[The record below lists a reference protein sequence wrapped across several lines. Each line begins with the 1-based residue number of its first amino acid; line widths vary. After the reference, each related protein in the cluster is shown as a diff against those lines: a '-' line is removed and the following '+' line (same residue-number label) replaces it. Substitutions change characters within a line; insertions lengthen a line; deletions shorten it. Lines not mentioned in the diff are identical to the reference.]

1 MSTINLY
8 YTDQMETYPSLNR
21 HWELIPNN
29 LFIVDDISDYL
40 ATKSKKTITDLQYIK
55 NELEI
60 AITLDNTQVNAQP
73 KNMLFRYVSIQNSG
87 ESNVYYYFVKNVVW
101 RSKSAIRLELV
112 MDVLNT
118 FKEGTDYNFKSNT
131 KITREHKDR
140 YTRKKFMTCAID
152 YQISSSSGS
161 LGEGDRVVLTND
173 RGEDV
178 FIGTIIYIDQYYAN
192 IQIEN
197 PTSEEDYIAL
207 IEPYLGDRFDLTK
220 LDTPTD
226 YISFEPESLQ
236 DFNFNTTY
244 DYYRNIDFIS
254 EGINPLLIRKD
265 NVANIEDS
273 SILNQNWYLLYR
285 NTNDPDPTNL
295 VNPVEC
301 YLIPENETKT
311 DAAYISGGRLVPSWL
326 EEDKWYVFIISSTQT
341 ATLSNG
347 ATISRANNYRTLL
360 LLTKTGNKIN
370 ATALRVNTDGAP
382 YVTTF
387 IWQYDD
393 INYVN
398 FSLIPVEYNV
408 MNSFTNV
415 TGNDLISMTF
425 PNNFTNSDDKMSID
439 GIASF
444 DKVDAK
450 NIKCIKL
457 PYCPYRFSYV
467 GDTLSIDGS
476 SDWERASF
484 TQSLG
489 GNFYALHLINN
500 TLKFE
505 NEIAA
510 YSQSPFGNLK
520 VILSSPSINDTRK
533 PLSDAIESKLFHGD
547 FYSPSYVYDSFTIK
561 VDLEKCDISWYIDN
575 GTSNNKIKF
584 TMTSTINSKFMFTIT
599 KYHSNKSVSNF
610 YNVMPIARNNEVVL
624 YNSAYISYVKTGFNY
639 DIKNKNIQNTSNFI
653 GLGISGASLGFAL
666 AMPSAPLKA
675 AAVVGALASMAMS
688 VKNTIVSTMQNE
700 ESIKQK
706 LTQTANQAASVSGSD
721 DVDLMS
727 EYCGNRLKYMLYE
740 PTDTMKNLLNDLF
753 FYAGYKSDRMGLP
766 NHNTRCNF
774 DYLECDASFENLGS
788 IPNDCLN
795 ELINAFKNGVTYL
808 HKTTRTS
815 NKVKWDFR
823 QEYENWENSLL

>member
-1 MSTINLY
+1 MSTVNLY
-8 YTDQMETYPSLNR
+8 YTDQMETYPSVNR

-29 LFIVDDISDYL
+29 LFIVDDIADYL
-40 ATKSKKTITDLQYIK
+40 ATKSKKTITLQYIK
-55 NELEI
+55 NELELSLTI
-60 AITLDNTQVNAQP
+60 DNSQVNAQP
-73 KNMLFRYVSIQNSG
+73 KNMLFRYVSIQNTG
-87 ESNVYYYFVKNVVW
+87 ESGIYYYFVKNVVW

-118 FKEGTDYNFKSNT
+118 FKEGTDYEFKANT
-131 KITREHKDR
+131 KISREHKDR
-140 YTRKKFMTCAID
+140 YVLDRKLRVSITYNDIL
-152 YQISSSSGS
+152 SSGTFN
-161 LGEGDRVVLTND
+161 EGDSVTLYDEQEGVILK
-173 RGEDV
+173 
-178 FIGTIIYIDQYYAN
+178 GTC
-192 IQIEN
+192 IQIDNEQADIQITD
-197 PTSEEDYIAL
+197 PLTEEEYREHIEDY
-207 IEPYLGDRFDLTK
+207 
-220 LDTPTD
+220 LDTLMEIRKDGVPST
-226 YISFEPESLQ
+226 YITFTPSSQE
-236 DFNFNTTY
+236 DFFFQETKNYF
-244 DYYRNIDFIS
+244 RKIDFVS
-254 EGINPLLIRKD
+254 EGINPILVRND
-265 NVANIEDS
+265 NVSNIEDTG
-273 SILNQNWYLLYR
+273 ILNQNWYLLYR
-285 NTNDPDPTNL
+285 NTNDPDPSNL

-326 EEDKWYVFIISSTQT
+326 EENKWYAFIISSTQT

-360 LLTKTGNKIN
+360 LLTKAGNKIN
-370 ATALRVNTDGAP
+370 ATALRVNSDGAP
-382 YVTTF
+382 YVTTC

-398 FSLIPVEYNV
+398 LSLIPAEYNV

-484 TQSLG
+484 SQSLG
-489 GNFYALHLINN
+489 GDFYALHLINN
-500 TLKFE
+500 TLKFG

-510 YSQSPFGNLK
+510 YSASPFGNLK
-520 VILSSPSINDTRK
+520 QSTLTPGINDTRK
-533 PLSDAIESKLFHGD
+533 ALSYLMESKLFHSD
-547 FYSPSYVYDSFTIK
+547 YYTPSYVYDSFTIK
-561 VDLEKCDISWYIDN
+561 VDLEKCDLDWYIEN
-575 GTSNNKIKF
+575 GVSNNKVKF
-584 TMTSTINSKFMFTIT
+584 TMSSTINSKFMFTIT

-653 GLGISGASLGFAL
+653 GLGLSGVSMGFAL

-675 AAVVGALASMAMS
+675 VAVVGALVSMAMS
-688 VKNTIVSTMQNE
+688 VKNTIVSTMQSE
-700 ESIKQK
+700 ENIKQK

-727 EYCGNRLKYMLYE
+727 EYCDNRLKYMVYE
-740 PTDTMKNLLNDLF
+740 PTPVMKNLLNDLF

-815 NKVKWDFR
+815 NKVKWDFK
-823 QEYENWENSLL
+823 QEYENWEKSLL